1 MILHNVIFAVLSE
14 RTRAC
19 VMGVKCENRV
29 HRGCCV
35 GDRVGG
41 TLLALLQTVT
51 PTTSAQS
58 KFQLQ

>member
-19 VMGVKCENRV
+19 VMGVRTAYGLLC
-29 HRGCCV
+29 

-41 TLLALLQTVT
+41 NLLALLQTVT
-51 PTTSAQS
+51 PTASAQS